1 MDGLAD
7 DSVVDVLLVLL
18 GAAAFVIGVAG
29 LLRPGLLIKGR
40 SAWAR
45 LLTRPFM
52 HGRVIGGEV
61 DPHDPLQRLITR
73 ATGILFVIVGAG
85 LIVGGLTRTEL
96 VRRGQM
102 NPAQVWPESPCTF
115 PKGDRRHA
123 AMRDRLRRIERVVS
137 W

>member
-7 DSVVDVLLVLL
+7 DSVVDVVLVLL
-18 GAAAFVIGVAG
+18 GAVALAIGVAG
-29 LLRPGLLIKGR
+29 LLRPGSLIKGR

-73 ATGILFVIVGAG
+73 GMGIFFVIVGTG
-85 LIVGGLTRTEL
+85 LIVGGL
-96 VRRGQM
+96 RGP
-102 NPAQVWPESPCTF
+102 N
-115 PKGDRRHA
+115 
-123 AMRDRLRRIERVVS
+123 
-137 W
+137 

>member
-18 GAAAFVIGVAG
+18 GAVALAIGVAG
-29 LLRPGLLIKGR
+29 LLRPGLPNKGR

-73 ATGILFVIVGAG
+73 ATGILFVIVGNWINRWGFAG
-85 LIVGGLTRTEL
+85 IDL
-96 VRRGQM
+96 VRQGQYETRQG
-102 NPAQVWPESPCTF
+102 PDQRSIYVLEA
-115 PKGDRRHA
+115 
-123 AMRDRLRRIERVVS
+123 
-137 W
+137 

>member
-7 DSVVDVLLVLL
+7 DSVVDVLLALL
-18 GAAAFVIGVAG
+18 GAVALVIGVAG

-61 DPHDPLQRLITR
+61 DPHDPLQLLITR
-73 ATGILFVIVGAG
+73 ATGILFLIVGTG
-85 LIVGGLTRTEL
+85 LIVGAF
-96 VRRGQM
+96 RGP
-102 NPAQVWPESPCTF
+102 N
-115 PKGDRRHA
+115 
-123 AMRDRLRRIERVVS
+123 
-137 W
+137 

>member
-29 LLRPGLLIKGR
+29 LLRPDLLIKGR

-73 ATGILFVIVGAG
+73 ATGILFVIAGAG
-85 LIVGGLTRTEL
+85 LIVGGL
-96 VRRGQM
+96 RGP
-102 NPAQVWPESPCTF
+102 N
-115 PKGDRRHA
+115 
-123 AMRDRLRRIERVVS
+123 
-137 W
+137 

>member
-18 GAAAFVIGVAG
+18 GAVALAIGVAG

-73 ATGILFVIVGAG
+73 VTGILFVIVGTG
-85 LIVGGLTRTEL
+85 LIVWSL
-96 VRRGQM
+96 RGP
-102 NPAQVWPESPCTF
+102 N
-115 PKGDRRHA
+115 
-123 AMRDRLRRIERVVS
+123 
-137 W
+137 